1 MSNQHKA
8 VPANEA
14 TLVEL
19 FKSDKDKLNTVQAV
33 KHLAELKT
41 SGIEIKSH
49 VMNNAMDSF
58 ILAHEK
64 AEKKFDQVV
73 QIFDALLP
81 ARWFDG
87 HNSEALTEN
96 ERERVVEVRKAFL
109 AKSKAR
115 GHKNE
120 YAQWSHLLKTAK
132 KKHDGKASTSGSQKH
147 FDTRIPDD
155 VKKLLDSHKRAN
167 EGTQDLTSAK
177 SKAFVKELGE
187 LRDKHY
193 PK

>member
-115 GHKNE
+115 GHKMSMLNGVI
-120 YAQWSHLLKTAK
+120 YSRPPRKSTT
-132 KKHDGKASTSGSQKH
+132 GKQALRGVKNILIPAS
-147 FDTRIPDD
+147 
-155 VKKLLDSHKRAN
+155 
-167 EGTQDLTSAK
+167 LTM
-177 SKAFVKELGE
+177 
-187 LRDKHY
+187 
-193 PK
+193 